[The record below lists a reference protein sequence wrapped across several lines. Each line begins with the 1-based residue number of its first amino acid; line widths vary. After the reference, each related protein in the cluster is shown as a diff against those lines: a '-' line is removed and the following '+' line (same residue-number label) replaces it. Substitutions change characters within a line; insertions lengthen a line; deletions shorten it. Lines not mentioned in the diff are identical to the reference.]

1 MLTIFAAALGPAEVA
16 TWAILGSIWDIFEA
30 STEGIGDAAEVRCAH
45 HLGKGNPEMAKT
57 SSYKSILFATIL
69 SLIVSIIFFS
79 LSNELPRWFTTDP
92 TLQRMIK
99 ELIPLVGIG
108 NITMTF
114 GMVCW
119 ALVGAQGRYAL
130 ATFISFI
137 GSWCIT
143 IPLSAFFVFGLN
155 VDLQG
160 VTSAVVIG
168 YSCTGTVLSFILLRS
183 DWEYLSET
191 VQNLNALSGEVVSDS
206 DEDDSLS
213 HDDSSESSS
222 SSSSSSDSEISFS
235 ECSESVSAI
244 LSGKPEDKSSNVP
257 LESSSTSTKEAEG
270 VLTNGESKDN
280 FDCEPDTSPE
290 HLILNNCI

>member
-1 MLTIFAAALGPAEVA
+1 LTIFAAALGPAEVA

-69 SLIVSIIFFS
+69 SGFVSIIFFS

-92 TLQRMIK
+92 TLQRMIS
-99 ELIPLVGIG
+99 ELVPLVGIG
-108 NITMTF
+108 NVTMTF

-119 ALVGAQGRYAL
+119 ALVGAQGRYGL
-130 ATFISFI
+130 ATFVSFVS
-137 GSWCIT
+137 SWCIT
-143 IPLSAFFVFGLN
+143 IPLSALFVFGLN

-183 DWEYLSET
+183 DWECLSET
-191 VQNLNALSGEVVSDS
+191 VQKLNALSGEVVSDS
-206 DEDDSLS
+206 ESDDDDDDDDDDSNDS
-213 HDDSSESSS
+213 SSSDDSSESSS
-222 SSSSSSDSEISFS
+222 SSSSSSESDISLS
-235 ECSESVSAI
+235 ECSDSVSAV
-244 LSGKPEDKSSNVP
+244 LSSKPEVKSSNVSM
-257 LESSSTSTKEAEG
+257 ESSSTSTNS
-270 VLTNGESKDN
+270 TNGE
-280 FDCEPDTSPE
+280 
-290 HLILNNCI
+290 I